1 MNPQEALRRE
11 IHSGLQLVENWNSAN
26 EIVFHGKLTGS
37 DREHVEFSMLA
48 LHLLQSCLIYLN
60 TLLLQRVL
68 GDPKWA
74 NRLTDEDRRA
84 LNALFWAH
92 VNPYGRF
99 RLDMTTRLD
108 LDLAA

>member
-1 MNPQEALRRE
+1 MPTTKIIYKFREYVNPR
-11 IHSGLQLVENWNSAN
+11 
-26 EIVFHGKLTGS
+26 
-37 DREHVEFSMLA
+37 
-48 LHLLQSCLIYLN
+48 
-60 TLLLQRVL
+60 LLQRVL
-68 GDPKWA
+68 DDPTWA
-74 NRLTDEDRRA
+74 NRLTPEDRRA